1 MVTCTCCSICIDAYL
16 WVCDQRDPKKKEI
29 IGDVSDGGRDEPDE
43 RDYVYE
49 EVFWSGEVTE
59 KVKFPKEH
67 LIVQDQSKD
76 KKTRM
81 ACTRFWMTHIHNAQ
95 QIIEHWPNYTQL
107 IAKTVWEEYL
117 KDNPKAEQ
125 DGATLQSVLNQF
137 KKLWLI
143 TWYAKCVT
151 DEARKQAIDRWQ
163 WILTGALY
171 WDWIYV
177 RDHAEYRDR
186 TDGKEAGH
194 IFSIVW
200 YNDIGWIALN
210 SFWPN
215 NGYFTIP
222 YLYTSSLYSTYAII
236 DKDEKGE
243 LQAHKD
249 KLLLEEAKR
258 LWIWN
263 GNNPKMN
270 ISREDTVL
278 MLMRSRNIA

>member
-1 MVTCTCCSICIDAYL
+1 M
-16 WVCDQRDPKKKEI
+16 
-29 IGDVSDGGRDEPDE
+29 SDGGRDEPDE

-49 EVFWSGEVTE
+49 EVFGAAEVVD
-59 KVKFPKEH
+59 KVKFPKEV

-76 KKTRM
+76 SKTRM
-81 ACTRFWMTHIHNAQ
+81 ACTRFWLTHIHNAQ
-95 QIIEHWPNYTQL
+95 QIIEHWPSYTQL
-107 IAKTVWEEYL
+107 LAKTVWEEYL
-117 KDNPKAEQ
+117 KENPRAEKE
-125 DGATLQSVLNQF
+125 GATLQSALNQF
-137 KKLWLI
+137 KRMWLI
-143 TWYAKCVT
+143 EGYAKCIT

-163 WILTGALY
+163 PLFTGSLY
-171 WDWIYV
+171 GDWLYV
-177 RDHAEYRDR
+177 RDKKEYRDR
-186 TDGKEAGH
+186 TDGREVGH
-194 IFSIVW
+194 MFGIFW

-215 NGYFTIP
+215 NWYFTIP
-222 YLYTSSLYSTYAII
+222 YAYTSSLYSTYAII

-249 KLLLEEAKR
+249 RLLLEEAKR

-278 MLMRSRNIA
+278 MLMRSRNVA